1 MDLQRKK
8 TKRLTYKDE
17 FQLSILNIGMQGD
30 FCCNYLPK
38 IELFKTRSDLSEL
51 RKKKT
56 PLGHLLNETQVPF
69 SSSTNFLKQKT

>member
-17 FQLSILNIGMQGD
+17 FQLIILNIGMQGD
-30 FCCNYLPK
+30 FCSNYLPK
-38 IELFKTRSDLSEL
+38 TEFFKTRSGLSEL
-51 RKKKT
+51 RKKET

-69 SSSTNFLKQKT
+69 SSSTNFLKTET